1 MPADDPTN
9 PSRSA
14 EDAPPKAL
22 LALDGGGMRGAFTLG
37 VLGVLES
44 SLARATGRERDFVLA
59 DYFDFIGGTSTGAI
73 IASGLALGWSVDE
86 LKEKY
91 RLLGEVVFHKR
102 WFAPARAWSKYP
114 GAPLQ
119 KQLRKEF
126 GARTFGDPALR
137 ATLMIVMHNR
147 TTDSPWPLCNHPR
160 MRYNAGD
167 TTDPTQSRGA
177 TQ

>member
-44 SLARATGRERDFVLA
+44 SLARATGREQDFVLA

-91 RLLGEVVFHKR
+91 RRLGEVVFHKR

-114 GAPLQ
+114 GGPLQ
-119 KQLRKEF
+119 KQLRQSSEP
-126 GARTFGDPALR
+126 RPS
-137 ATLMIVMHNR
+137 ATR
-147 TTDSPWPLCNHPR
+147 RCGR
-160 MRYNAGD
+160 R
-167 TTDPTQSRGA
+167 
-177 TQ
+177 